1 MFWAAIRRAGVETSL
16 WCKPLQPS
24 PHQEAGCSLAHGWL
38 WPLWGGSARGAVYG
52 IQQTRAFLETR
63 PIPGTVTKGCLTVHK
78 PTYDT
83 HLPRSLGAWPPKLQ
97 ETHLRR
103 AGSRIW
109 MSASLLRALTKPR
122 SPGATGHLTHCAD
135 QDPLV
140 FKSGLR
146 FYRAWSLYK

>member
-1 MFWAAIRRAGVETSL
+1 MVQTPPAQPTSRGRLLSGPRVTVAPLGRFCAWSSL
-16 WCKPLQPS
+16 WDPTDQIIP
-24 PHQEAGCSLAHGWL
+24 
-38 WPLWGGSARGAVYG
+38 R
-52 IQQTRAFLETR
+52 ETR